1 MNNGTETRTA
11 ARVVT
16 SAVTI
21 SAVWK
26 LFYEIVFDAT
36 GIIWLAAVIATTV
49 AVACLVV
56 DAWTTY
62 YNNDY
67 SPEASIGT
75 DVTHKLKDDPTLVVE
90 VFDPDGDDPDALDE
104 EEEDDEEDEEAPE
117 DDEGG
122 ETIEEGEE

>member
-11 ARVVT
+11 ARIAA
-16 SAVTI
+16 SAMQA

-26 LFYEIVFDAT
+26 VFYDIVYSAT
-36 GIIWLAAVIATTV
+36 GVIWLAAIVATV
-49 AVACLVV
+49 LAAACLAV

-67 SPEASIGT
+67 TPEALIGT

-90 VFDPDGDDPDALDE
+90 VFDPDGDDPDDVDE
-104 EEEDDEEDEEAPE
+104 EEPEGDEEAPE

-122 ETIEEGEE
+122 ETIKEGEE